1 MDELFVFF
9 IKTDEEPIIINK
21 KDVYSKTEYELY
33 SQKIGIPIE
42 QFEEIAISTNN

>member
-21 KDVYSKTEYELY
+21 KDVYSRIEYEIY
-33 SQKIGIPIE
+33 SQKTGISIE
-42 QFEEIAISTNN
+42 SFEEVIAATN